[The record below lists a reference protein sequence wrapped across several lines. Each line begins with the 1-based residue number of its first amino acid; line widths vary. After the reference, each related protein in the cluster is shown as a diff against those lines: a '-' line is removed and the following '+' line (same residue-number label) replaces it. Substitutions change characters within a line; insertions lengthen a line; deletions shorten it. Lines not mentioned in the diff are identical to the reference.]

1 MFNPLYEFA
10 QQAAFQFTNDNM
22 NQFVNNV
29 PNQNVDQAINPG
41 KAPPASVRVLQNLPV
56 VKVTSDD
63 LLEETNKECL
73 ICLEEQKIGS
83 MACKLACGHLYHR
96 ACLTD
101 WLKRHCTCPVCR
113 FELETDDYEYEKER
127 KNRMLKHKMR
137 FRLDELKS
145 KKVSQLRDIASCL
158 SVSMVGCIDKG
169 EVIEKLLASGKI
181 QLIECAP
188 AIRKT
193 RQEFES
199 MGVGE
204 LRNFLLSFGLSSQ
217 GVLEKS
223 ELRSRLLNSGRIIIW
238 DDEVCGSSSNG
249 GDVNGSSAPSNES
262 TGYGNA
268 ARSNDIRIP
277 YEFSFREN
285 DDQLDVPVPKKIYSS
300 SSSAESAI
308 KTDNSGFPNE
318 NKKRTNSSASI
329 KEEEV
334 RAMSVSELRKLSGQL
349 FISIDK
355 CLYKEDII
363 DRLLASGNIIY
374 SQG

>member
-1 MFNPLYEFA
+1 MLNPLYEFA

-29 PNQNVDQAINPG
+29 PNPNVDQAVNSG
-41 KAPPASVRVLQNLPV
+41 KAPPASVRILQNLPV

-204 LRNFLLSFGLSSQ
+204 LRNYLLSFGLSSQ

-223 ELRSRLLNSGRIIIW
+223 ELRLRLLNSGRIIIW

-249 GDVNGSSAPSNES
+249 DVNSNSSTSS
-262 TGYGNA
+262 DSGGYGNA
-268 ARSNDIRIP
+268 VRRDDIRIP

-285 DDQLDVPVPKKIYSS
+285 DDQLDVPVPKKVYSS
-300 SSSAESAI
+300 SSPSEPSI
-308 KTDNSGFPNE
+308 KRDTSSPLHE
-318 NKKRTNSSASI
+318 NTKSTNSSASV

-349 FISIDK
+349 CISIDK

-363 DRLLASGNIIY
+363 DRLLASGHVIY